1 MRKLF
6 NTAKTKYYW
15 AEITLGVVCIIMAI
29 LFAPLWKNTD
39 VFFKGWGLA
48 VVDVLI
54 AALIVAYLAG
64 YLWKKMIL
72 SKGIIKVLT
81 IVEFCALSIIALGCI
96 FTQFDV
102 FPIKEACKIFGMV
115 LWSRGVVEIFRAY
128 YLSRVTTYKYSP
140 LWLVVAIAMVTFGT
154 YCFAKPFIQNEA
166 ILWLFV
172 TALLVFGVIF
182 VFVGCM
188 QKPVKAKVKNAD

>member
-1 MRKLF
+1 MKLF
-6 NTAKTKYYW
+6 DTKKTKNFW
-15 AEITLGVVCIIMAI
+15 AEIVLGAVCIIMAVI
-29 LFAPLWKNTD
+29 FAPIWKNTD
-39 VFFKGWGLA
+39 VFFKNWGTA
-48 VVDVLI
+48 VIDVLI

-72 SKGIIKVLT
+72 SSGIIKVLT
-81 IVEFCALSIIALGCI
+81 IVEFCVLSIIALGCI

-102 FPIKEACKIFGMV
+102 LPVKEACKIFGLI

-172 TALLVFGVIF
+172 VALLVFGILFVVI
-182 VFVGCM
+182 GCM
-188 QKPVKAKVKNAD
+188 QKPVKAKVKDVK